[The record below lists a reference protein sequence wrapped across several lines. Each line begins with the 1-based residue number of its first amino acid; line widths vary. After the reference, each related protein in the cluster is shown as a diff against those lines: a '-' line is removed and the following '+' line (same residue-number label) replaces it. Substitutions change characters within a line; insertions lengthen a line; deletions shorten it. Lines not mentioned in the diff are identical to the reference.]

1 MIKAV
6 SLLSVIFFLTT
17 LNWPTLVGCSAVAA
31 VVAYCWDYL
40 R

>member
-17 LNWPTLVGCSAVAA
+17 LNWPTLVGCSAVA
-31 VVAYCWDYL
+31 VITVCCLDSL
-40 R
+40 K